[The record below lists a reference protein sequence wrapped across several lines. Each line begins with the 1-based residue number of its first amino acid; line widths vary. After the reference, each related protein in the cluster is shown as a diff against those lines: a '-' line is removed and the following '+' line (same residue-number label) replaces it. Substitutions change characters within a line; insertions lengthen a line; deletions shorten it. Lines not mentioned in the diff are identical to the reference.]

1 MNIKKLASKESKKLG
16 YTGSDSKES
25 ACNGGALGL
34 IPGLGKSPGGGLGN
48 SHQHSCLENPM
59 VRGNLVGYSPWGHT
73 ELDMTEVT

>member
-34 IPGLGKSPGGGLGN
+34 IPGLGKSPGEGKGYPLQYLG
-48 SHQHSCLENPM
+48 LENSM
-59 VRGNLVGYSPWGHT
+59 GLQRVGH
-73 ELDMTEVT
+73 D

>member
-1 MNIKKLASKESKKLG
+1 MANNPPANSG
-16 YTGSDSKES
+16 DTRDV
-25 ACNGGALGL
+25 GL